1 MRTHIAQFYLEAGA
15 AYAFSYRFQ
24 RFLSQELA
32 QRVRPSEMFIREYGE
47 DCDLMFRVSAK
58 SSLTAP
64 EVKGPTVFRADKDV
78 EYSIFLPFDKERALD
93 EQRYRE
99 VLTLLLQ
106 EIAGVL
112 KTLGME
118 VKELAQ
124 DASDIIDR
132 IVKNPM
138 MFGH

>member
-1 MRTHIAQFYLEAGA
+1 M
-15 AYAFSYRFQ
+15 
-24 RFLSQELA
+24 
-32 QRVRPSEMFIREYGE
+32 
-47 DCDLMFRVSAK
+47 SAK